1 MSKLSQLNS
10 HLFAQLER
18 LNNPELTG
26 EALKEETERGKT
38 MASLS
43 KEVINNARLAF
54 DVAKEYDDMSLNA
67 KKHVDA
73 NLLESK

>member
-10 HLFAQLER
+10 HLFAHLER